1 MIKTL
6 KNLLTKAKD
15 PVMALLCSRNTPGG
29 KCFSPAQLLMGRRL
43 RAKVFKSGLLLA
55 YALRFSLSV
64 ALVAMVNQTANAHD
78 LGPVFAIQPTSAT
91 TISAAAAEPMDAPPA
106 NDTGTATDVPVIT
119 TTAAPYFSRDG
130 GYGQCLAP
138 VPPQDSHKLSS
149 EGEFPWSPWTQGVVL
164 GAFFYGY
171 AATQMP
177 GGWLAGRVGGKWP
190 FGLGLLG
197 TALGSLVTP
206 AAARAHSS
214 FSHDAGAAALVA
226 VRVLEGLG
234 EGVTYPAMFSM
245 VAEWAPPHER
255 GSLLAVAYVGS
266 QRRCHLGHARDGHV
280 VRHHR
285 MGGRLLRLR
294 RNCLKV
300 LILWHK
306 KLRSPKDA
314 TCPSC
319 CLRRIVGLVGCAY
332 FVLYSWRVRSTPEED
347 PWISDAEYDY
357 IALGRTARPL
367 PPLQAKALEAG
378 SSDLLNAKECSKHGT
393 PWFQLLT
400 SAPCVGAD
408 RISSGMINAAMFA
421 AQSVGML
428 GGGLL
433 SDRLRRKGHLS
444 TTFIRK
450 LFQTAALTGAGLLL
464 ALVPSA
470 GCNQLTVTCLLVL
483 ALGVYGLAAGGA
495 TPALVD
501 MAPAHAGIL
510 YGIAGT
516 VSNASGF
523 LAPMVVGMVTS
534 PMPTLDNWATVFY
547 LTSGIFLLGALAFLV
562 FGSAELQ
569 PWAKPP
575 PPLETVATH
584 IEHQHADG
592 AHRFD
597 LTTSFAESFHMF

>member
-1 MIKTL
+1 MEKRPIL
-6 KNLLTKAKD
+6 PRSGNSLIPCRWVLTAF
-15 PVMALLCSRNTPGG
+15 L
-29 KCFSPAQLLMGRRL
+29 F
-43 RAKVFKSGLLLA
+43 SGLLLA

-64 ALVAMVNQTANAHD
+64 ALVAMVNQTANAHEVF
-78 LGPVFAIQPTSAT
+78 GPVFAVQPTSAT
-91 TISAAAAEPMDAPPA
+91 VIPAAAAEPGAAPANGTGVSTGVPVVVTTDAPH
-106 NDTGTATDVPVIT
+106 
-119 TTAAPYFSRDG
+119 YSRVAG
-130 GYGQCLAP
+130 FGQCPAP
-138 VPPQDSHKLSS
+138 VQHEDVHNRAG

-190 FGLGLLG
+190 FGVGLLG

-214 FSHDAGAAALVA
+214 SSHDAGASALVA

-255 GSLLAVAYVGS
+255 GSLLAVAYVGANV
-266 QRRCHLGHARDGHV
+266 GA
-280 VRHHR
+280 
-285 MGGRLLRLR
+285 
-294 RNCLKV
+294 
-300 LILWHK
+300 ILAMPMTAMLCDTIGWE
-306 KLRSPKDA
+306 A
-314 TCPSC
+314 AFY
-319 CLRRIVGLVGCAY
+319 VFGLVGCAY
-332 FVLYSWRVRSTPEED
+332 FALYSWRVRSTPEED

-367 PPLQAKALEAG
+367 PPLQAKAVEAG
-378 SSDLLNAKECSKHGT
+378 SSDLLNVKEGAKYDT
-393 PWFQLLT
+393 PWFHLLT
-400 SAPCVGAD
+400 SVPVWALTASRFACLWGQFTVLTSLPTYLSAVLRMPLSRTGL
-408 RISSGMINAAMFA
+408 INAAMFA

-450 LFQTAALTGAGLLL
+450 LFQTAALIGAGLLL

-470 GCNQLTVTCLLVL
+470 GCSHVPVACLLVL
-483 ALGVYGLAAGGA
+483 AMGVYGLAAGGA

-523 LAPMVVGMVTS
+523 LAPLVVGMVTS
-534 PMPTLDNWATVFY
+534 PTPTLSNWATVFY
-547 LTSGIFLLGALAFLV
+547 LTSGIFFLGALAFLM

-569 PWAKPP
+569 PWAQPP
-575 PPLETVATH
+575 PPLETVANH
-584 IEHQHADG
+584 IERQHADG
-592 AHRFD
+592 THRFD

>member
-1 MIKTL
+1 MEKRPML
-6 KNLLTKAKD
+6 PRSGNSLLPCRWVLTAF
-15 PVMALLCSRNTPGG
+15 LFC
-29 KCFSPAQLLMGRRL
+29 
-43 RAKVFKSGLLLA
+43 GLLLA

-138 VPPQDSHKLSS
+138 VPLQDSHKLSS

-255 GSLLAVAYVGS
+255 GSLLAVAYVGANV
-266 QRRCHLGHARDGHV
+266 GA
-280 VRHHR
+280 
-285 MGGRLLRLR
+285 
-294 RNCLKV
+294 
-300 LILWHK
+300 ILAMPVTAMLCDTIGWE
-306 KLRSPKDA
+306 A
-314 TCPSC
+314 AFY
-319 CLRRIVGLVGCAY
+319 VFGLVGCAY

-400 SAPCVGAD
+400 SAPVWALTASRFACLWGQFTVLTGLPTYLSAVL
-408 RISSGMINAAMFA
+408 RMPLAKSGMINAAMFA

>member
-1 MIKTL
+1 MRCRATPPKQSLVPPPTSPYAG
-6 KNLLTKAKD
+6 NERVPCRWVLTAF
-15 PVMALLCSRNTPGG
+15 L
-29 KCFSPAQLLMGRRL
+29 F
-43 RAKVFKSGLLLA
+43 SGLLLA

-64 ALVAMVNQTANAHD
+64 ALVAMVNQTANAHEVF
-78 LGPVFAIQPTSAT
+78 GPVFAVQPTSAT
-91 TISAAAAEPMDAPPA
+91 VIPAAAAEPGAAPANGTGVATGVPVVVTTDAPHYSRVAGFGQCPA
-106 NDTGTATDVPVIT
+106 PVQHQDVHNP
-119 TTAAPYFSRDG
+119 TAAESQHMLDDDCNYPSERAG
-130 GYGQCLAP
+130 
-138 VPPQDSHKLSS
+138 
-149 EGEFPWSPWTQGVVL
+149 EGEFLWSPWTQGVVL

-190 FGLGLLG
+190 FGIGLLG

-214 FSHDAGAAALVA
+214 FSHDAGASALVA

-255 GSLLAVAYVGS
+255 GSLLAVAYVGANV
-266 QRRCHLGHARDGHV
+266 GA
-280 VRHHR
+280 
-285 MGGRLLRLR
+285 
-294 RNCLKV
+294 
-300 LILWHK
+300 ILAMPMTAMLCDTIGWE
-306 KLRSPKDA
+306 A
-314 TCPSC
+314 AFY
-319 CLRRIVGLVGCAY
+319 VFGLVGCAY
-332 FVLYSWRVRSTPEED
+332 FALYSWRVRSTPEED

-367 PPLQAKALEAG
+367 PPLQAKAVEAG
-378 SSDLLNAKECSKHGT
+378 SSDLLNVKEGAKYGT
-393 PWFQLLT
+393 PWFHLLT
-400 SAPCVGAD
+400 SVPVWALTTSRFACLWGQFTVLTGLPTYLSAVL
-408 RISSGMINAAMFA
+408 RIPLSKR
-421 AQSVGML
+421 SVLTSM
-428 GGGLL
+428 
-433 SDRLRRKGHLS
+433 RA
-444 TTFIRK
+444 
-450 LFQTAALTGAGLLL
+450 AALTGAGLLL

-470 GCNQLTVTCLLVL
+470 GCSHVPVACLLVL
-483 ALGVYGLAAGGA
+483 AMGVYGLAAGGA

-523 LAPMVVGMVTS
+523 LAPLVVGMVTS
-534 PMPTLDNWATVFY
+534 PTPTLSNWATVFY
-547 LTSGIFLLGALAFLV
+547 LTSGIFFLGALAFLM

-569 PWAKPP
+569 PWAQPP

-584 IEHQHADG
+584 IERQHADG
-592 AHRFD
+592 THRFD

>member
-1 MIKTL
+1 MEKRPIL
-6 KNLLTKAKD
+6 PRSGNSILPCRWVLTAF
-15 PVMALLCSRNTPGG
+15 L
-29 KCFSPAQLLMGRRL
+29 F
-43 RAKVFKSGLLLA
+43 SGLLLA

-78 LGPVFAIQPTSAT
+78 VGPVFAVQPTPTDIAVPVG
-91 TISAAAAEPMDAPPA
+91 EPVGALT
-106 NDTGTATDVPVIT
+106 NDTT
-119 TTAAPYFSRDG
+119 TTPGVTIIVTTAVPQYGRVA
-130 GYGQCLAP
+130 GYGQCPTP
-138 VPPQDSHKLSS
+138 VKRQDVHKLAG

-177 GGWLAGRVGGKWP
+177 GGWLAGHVGGKWP

-206 AAARAHSS
+206 AAARVAHSS
-214 FSHDAGAAALVA
+214 SSPDAGAAALVA

-255 GSLLAVAYVGS
+255 GSLLAVAYVGANV
-266 QRRCHLGHARDGHV
+266 GA
-280 VRHHR
+280 
-285 MGGRLLRLR
+285 
-294 RNCLKV
+294 
-300 LILWHK
+300 ILAMPMTAMLCDTIGWE
-306 KLRSPKDA
+306 A
-314 TCPSC
+314 AFY
-319 CLRRIVGLVGCAY
+319 VFGLVGCAY

-347 PWISDAEYDY
+347 PWISDSEYDY
-357 IALGRTARPL
+357 IAIGRTARPL
-367 PPLQAKALEAG
+367 PPLQAKTMEAG
-378 SSDLLNAKECSKHGT
+378 SADLLNAKDGTKCDT

-400 SAPCVGAD
+400 SVPLWALTASRFACLWGQFTVLTGLPTYLSAVLHMPLAK
-408 RISSGMINAAMFA
+408 SGLINAAMFG

-428 GGGLL
+428 AGGLL

-444 TTFIRK
+444 TTLIRK
-450 LFQTAALTGAGLLL
+450 LFQTAALTGSGLLL
-464 ALVPSA
+464 ALVPWA
-470 GCNQLTVTCLLVL
+470 GCNHTPVACLLVL
-483 ALGVYGLAAGGA
+483 AMGVYGLAAGGA

-534 PMPTLDNWATVFY
+534 PMPTLENWGMVFY
-547 LTSGIFLLGALAFLV
+547 LTCGIFLLGALAFLV

-569 PWAKPP
+569 PWAQPS
-575 PPLETVATH
+575 PPLEAVATH
-584 IEHQHADG
+584 AEHQHADG

>member
-1 MIKTL
+1 MEKRPIL
-6 KNLLTKAKD
+6 PRSGNSILPCRWVLTAF
-15 PVMALLCSRNTPGG
+15 L
-29 KCFSPAQLLMGRRL
+29 F
-43 RAKVFKSGLLLA
+43 SGLLLA

-78 LGPVFAIQPTSAT
+78 VGPVFAVQPTPTDIAVPVG
-91 TISAAAAEPMDAPPA
+91 EPVGALT
-106 NDTGTATDVPVIT
+106 NDTTTTPGVTIIV
-119 TTAAPYFSRDG
+119 TTAAPQYGRVA
-130 GYGQCLAP
+130 GYGQCP
-138 VPPQDSHKLSS
+138 SPIKRQDVHKLAG

-177 GGWLAGRVGGKWP
+177 GGWLAGHVGGKWP

-206 AAARAHSS
+206 AAARVAHSS
-214 FSHDAGAAALVA
+214 SSPDAGAAALVA

-255 GSLLAVAYVGS
+255 GSLLAVAYVGANV
-266 QRRCHLGHARDGHV
+266 GA
-280 VRHHR
+280 
-285 MGGRLLRLR
+285 
-294 RNCLKV
+294 
-300 LILWHK
+300 ILAMPMTAMLCDTIGWE
-306 KLRSPKDA
+306 A
-314 TCPSC
+314 AFY
-319 CLRRIVGLVGCAY
+319 VFGLVGCAY

-347 PWISDAEYDY
+347 PWISDSEYDY
-357 IALGRTARPL
+357 IAIGRTARPL
-367 PPLQAKALEAG
+367 PPLQAKTMEAG
-378 SSDLLNAKECSKHGT
+378 SADLLNAKDGTKCDT

-400 SAPCVGAD
+400 SVPLWALTASRFACLWGQFTVLTGLPTYLSAVLHMPLAK
-408 RISSGMINAAMFA
+408 SGLINAAMFG

-428 GGGLL
+428 AGGLL

-444 TTFIRK
+444 TTLIRK
-450 LFQTAALTGAGLLL
+450 LFQTAALTGSGLLL
-464 ALVPSA
+464 ALVPWA
-470 GCNQLTVTCLLVL
+470 GCNHTPVACLLVL
-483 ALGVYGLAAGGA
+483 AMGVYGLAAGGA

-534 PMPTLDNWATVFY
+534 PMPTLENWGMVFY
-547 LTSGIFLLGALAFLV
+547 LTCGIFLLGALAFLV

-569 PWAKPP
+569 PWAQPS
-575 PPLETVATH
+575 PPLEAVATH
-584 IEHQHADG
+584 AEHQHADG

>member
-1 MIKTL
+1 MEKRPML
-6 KNLLTKAKD
+6 PRSGNSLLPCRWVLTAF
-15 PVMALLCSRNTPGG
+15 L
-29 KCFSPAQLLMGRRL
+29 F
-43 RAKVFKSGLLLA
+43 SGLLLA

-119 TTAAPYFSRDG
+119 TTTAPYFSRDG

-255 GSLLAVAYVGS
+255 GSLLAVAYVGANV
-266 QRRCHLGHARDGHV
+266 GA
-280 VRHHR
+280 
-285 MGGRLLRLR
+285 
-294 RNCLKV
+294 
-300 LILWHK
+300 ILAMPVTAMLCDTIGWE
-306 KLRSPKDA
+306 A
-314 TCPSC
+314 AFY
-319 CLRRIVGLVGCAY
+319 VFGLVGCAY
-332 FVLYSWRVRSTPEED
+332 FVLYAWRVRSTPEED

-378 SSDLLNAKECSKHGT
+378 SSDLLNAKECSKHDT

-400 SAPCVGAD
+400 SAPVWALTASRFACLWGQFTVLTGLPTYLSAVL
-408 RISSGMINAAMFA
+408 RMPLAKSGMINAAMFA

>member
-1 MIKTL
+1 MEKRPML
-6 KNLLTKAKD
+6 PRSGNSLLPCRWVLTAF
-15 PVMALLCSRNTPGG
+15 L
-29 KCFSPAQLLMGRRL
+29 F
-43 RAKVFKSGLLLA
+43 SGLLLA

-78 LGPVFAIQPTSAT
+78 FGPVFAVQPTSAAV
-91 TISAAAAEPMDAPPA
+91 ISATAAEANTPPA
-106 NDTGTATDVPVIT
+106 NDTGAATDIP
-119 TTAAPYFSRDG
+119 TAAAPHYSRVG
-130 GYGQCLAP
+130 CYGQCPAP
-138 VPPQDSHKLSS
+138 VEQQGCPQGPSLAARESALTLPG
-149 EGEFPWSPWTQGVVL
+149 EGEFTWGPWTQGVVL

-171 AATQMP
+171 AATQLP

-206 AAARAHSS
+206 AAARAHSAL
-214 FSHDAGAAALVA
+214 SHDGGAAALVA

-255 GSLLAVAYVGS
+255 GCLLAVAYVGANVGAILAMPVTAML
-266 QRRCHLGHARDGHV
+266 CDTIG
-280 VRHHR
+280 
-285 MGGRLLRLR
+285 MGGRLLR
-294 RNCLKV
+294 
-300 LILWHK
+300 
-306 KLRSPKDA
+306 
-314 TCPSC
+314 
-319 CLRRIVGLVGCAY
+319 LVGCAY

-367 PPLQAKALEAG
+367 PPLQFTVLTG
-378 SSDLLNAKECSKHGT
+378 LPTYLSSVLRMPLARSGT
-393 PWFQLLT
+393 
-400 SAPCVGAD
+400 
-408 RISSGMINAAMFA
+408 INAAMFG
-421 AQSVGML
+421 AQSVGMM

-450 LFQTAALTGAGLLL
+450 LFQTAALVGAGLLL

-470 GCNQLTVTCLLVL
+470 GCNQVTVACLLVL
-483 ALGVYGLAAGGA
+483 AMGVYGLAAGGA

-534 PMPTLDNWATVFY
+534 PMPTLGNWAMVFY
-547 LTSGIFLLGALAFLV
+547 LTSGIFFLG
-562 FGSAELQ
+562 
-569 PWAKPP
+569 
-575 PPLETVATH
+575 
-584 IEHQHADG
+584 G
-592 AHRFD
+592 AG
-597 LTTSFAESFHMF
+597 LSCVWLG